1 MEQTL
6 GKRIAGHRKRMALT
20 QDQLAEKL
28 GVTAQAVSKWE
39 NDQSCP
45 DISVLPR
52 LADIFGIS
60 VDELLGRAPIHQDQ
74 VIEDVRQDTQQH
86 TYTAKKHGGIALAT
100 FVLLVGTIYLISSL
114 LELGL
119 SLWDAAWPSALLVF
133 GLFTLWPKFSF
144 VSLASALLGGYMLAS
159 KLLHLYFLL
168 PGGVILAILILLF
181 GISLIADIFIR
192 KKVPSTHMNFGTDK
206 VKCEFKVDGNEFIYE
221 CSFGKNIRRLQLP
234 TLERGRIE
242 VSFGDFTMDLSG
254 VDTLAPG
261 CVIDAGCSF
270 GELKILVPKRFQ
282 IVHESSTA
290 FADFNVT
297 GAPSYPSEGSIILKA
312 KVRLGEIK
320 VVYV

>member
-6 GKRIAGHRKRMALT
+6 GKRIAYHRKRMSLT

-45 DISVLPR
+45 DISVLPQ

-60 VDELLGRAPIHQDQ
+60 VDELLGRAPVYQGQ
-74 VIEDVRQDTQQH
+74 VDEDDRQDIQQQP
-86 TYTAKKHGGIALAT
+86 YTAKKHGGIALAT
-100 FVLLVGTIYLISSL
+100 FVLLVGIVYLISSL

-133 GLFTLWPKFSF
+133 GLFTLWPRFSF
-144 VSLASALLGGYMLAS
+144 VSLASALLGGYILAS

-168 PGGVILAILILLF
+168 PGGVILAVLILLF

-192 KKVPSTHMNFGTDK
+192 KKVPSKHMNFGADK
-206 VKCEFKVDGNEFIYE
+206 VKCEFKVDRNEFTYK
-221 CSFGKNIRRLQLP
+221 CSFGENIRKLQIP

-242 VSFGDFTMDLSG
+242 VNFGDFTMDLSG
-254 VDTLAPG
+254 VDALAPG
-261 CVIDAGCSF
+261 CVIDVGCSF
-270 GELKILVPKRFQ
+270 GELKILVPNRFQ
-282 IVHESSTA
+282 VVHESSTA
-290 FADFNVT
+290 FAGFNIS
-297 GAPSYPSEGSIILKA
+297 GAPSLPSEGSIMLNA
-312 KVRLGEIK
+312 KVRFGEIK
-320 VVYV
+320 VIYI